1 MTGPYAYTPAIW
13 PPLVAAIFLA
23 AIGVYAWRRRD
34 VAGAKPFVAMS
45 AFSILVLLGIAFEAA
60 AVVPATKLAW
70 YKFQFVVLLAAVTP
84 VTCFVL
90 DYAYPGRWLTR
101 RNLVL
106 LSIPALICLLMAL
119 IDDSQLI
126 WRRLELGADGGI
138 TLQYA
143 PAGAIMI
150 AYGLG
155 LYLLY
160 ATIFLSLFIRSP
172 QHRWPV
178 ALMLLGQVISRAVFL
193 LDNAHLPA
201 LSPLDLSV
209 FVIVL
214 PWTTYAIALFGF
226 HILDPL
232 PAARATAIE

>member
-23 AIGVYAWRRRD
+23 AIGVYAWHRRY

-60 AVVPATKLAW
+60 AVVPATKLYW
-70 YKFQFVVLLAAVTP
+70 YRFQFVVLVAAVTP

-119 IDDSQLI
+119 IGDSQLI
-126 WRRLELGADGGI
+126 WRRLELGADGSVM
-138 TLQYA
+138 LRYA
-143 PAGAIMI
+143 PAGAILV

-155 LYLLY
+155 MYLLY
-160 ATIFLSLFIRSP
+160 AAVFLWLFIRSP
-172 QHRWPV
+172 QHR
-178 ALMLLGQVISRAVFL
+178 
-193 LDNAHLPA
+193 
-201 LSPLDLSV
+201 
-209 FVIVL
+209 
-214 PWTTYAIALFGF
+214 
-226 HILDPL
+226 
-232 PAARATAIE
+232 